1 MTQHLTWRHL
11 KALHQLFTD
20 SRTEAKI
27 LDNTYIANV
36 LFIQKR
42 LIRYKSGNQK
52 ILETSKPYKQFYQD
66 NFLWEFDL
74 YKGFLQRHSIED
86 DARRKYTEQDIQTLM
101 FISENKDELINN
113 LTTIRTFS
121 SEIFKGYGS
130 KYLENKPGLKTA
142 VCKVLGIVDFPDKDP
157 KNHQWRLVVDCI
169 NPQVIVLCENIS
181 HLKMPRKARDLNIEL
196 WYVGGNN
203 IAIIDFIAPEKIL
216 KPIYYSCDWDYHGL
230 SIYSS
235 IKKKLQEKNIDLKIL
250 KPTQMNLAIP
260 VNSPHHFSY
269 WVANLKL
276 SGLNTVDFTAEEQ
289 AIIKTLIKADK
300 WIEEESMSLRELI
313 AFNLVK
319 NYY

>member
-11 KALHQLFTD
+11 KALHQLFTN

-36 LFIQKR
+36 LFSQKR

-52 ILETSKPYKQFYQD
+52 ILETSRAYREFYQD
-66 NFLWEFDL
+66 NFLLEFDL
-74 YKGFLQRHSIED
+74 YIGFLQQHSIED

-101 FISENKDELINN
+101 FISENKYELLKN

-130 KYLENKPGLKTA
+130 KYLENKPSLKTA

-169 NPQVIVLCENIS
+169 NAQAIVLCENIA
-181 HLKMPRKARDLNIEL
+181 HLKMPWKARDLNIEL

-203 IAIIDFIAPEKIL
+203 IAIIDFIAPEKLL

-235 IKKKLQEKNIDLKIL
+235 IKKKLIERCINLKIL
-250 KPTQMNLAIP
+250 KPTGMNFAIP
-260 VNSPHHFSY
+260 VTSPHHFSN
-269 WVANLKL
+269 WDANLEL
-276 SGLNTVDFTAEEQ
+276 SGLNIIDFTPEEQ
-289 AIIKTLIKADK
+289 SIIRTLIKTDK
-300 WIEEESMSLRELI
+300 WIEEESMSLNELI
-313 AFNLVK
+313 AFNIVG
-319 NYY
+319 